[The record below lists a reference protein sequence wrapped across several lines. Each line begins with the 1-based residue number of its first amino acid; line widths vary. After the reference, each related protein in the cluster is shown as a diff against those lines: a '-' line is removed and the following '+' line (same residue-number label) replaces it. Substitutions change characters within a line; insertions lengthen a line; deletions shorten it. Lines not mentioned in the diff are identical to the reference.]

1 MVKAHAALAAALG
14 IALWSAGAMAGI
26 NVGPGFGTPCATGG
40 CPLYN
45 GSVNAIGANSLDLYQ
60 STIGPVDL
68 SQLMLI
74 LAVPNNP
81 ANALT
86 ANPVTGA
93 ELHVPATNSASTPV
107 TVGSLSAETLM
118 THGEVYGALNLLDGD
133 IVAFNDLQAAD
144 YSLFPAAYNATT
156 NPIANFSLYEIELTP
171 TVPFASND
179 LINLDLTSL
188 PLGTF
193 ALGYG
198 TPSLAVTDTSFAE
211 AGVSGVPVPAVPEPT
226 TLALLGFALFG
237 LAGLGLSRR
246 RI

>member
-1 MVKAHAALAAALG
+1 MVKAYAVLAAALG
-14 IALWSAGAMAGI
+14 MALWSVGAMAGI
-26 NVGPGFGTPCATGG
+26 NVGPGFGTACATGG
-40 CPLYN
+40 CPLFN

-86 ANPVTGA
+86 TNPVTGA
-93 ELHVPATNSASTPV
+93 ELHVPGTNSASTPV
-107 TVGSLSAETLM
+107 TVGGLGAETLM

-144 YSLFPAAYNATT
+144 YSLFPATYNATT
-156 NPIANFSLYEIELTP
+156 NPIANFSLYEIQLTP
-171 TVPFASND
+171 TVPFGSND
-179 LINLDLTSL
+179 LINLDVTTL

-211 AGVSGVPVPAVPEPT
+211 AGVSGVAVPTVAEPT
-226 TLALLGFALFG
+226 SLMVLGSALFG
-237 LAGLGLSRR
+237 LALLALSRP

>member
-1 MVKAHAALAAALG
+1 MVKAYAALASALG

-144 YSLFPAAYNATT
+144 YSLFPATYNATT

-226 TLALLGFALFG
+226 TLAI
-237 LAGLGLSRR
+237 LASSLVGLGLVRR
-246 RI
+246 RV